1 MFDFFFCV
9 CVNDTILNF
18 IYMGSL
24 NVFTGKNKT
33 NTELHSPDE
42 RILQRQFINNLIV
55 LAYNLY
61 GKEHP

>member
-1 MFDFFFCV
+1 
-9 CVNDTILNF
+9 
-18 IYMGSL
+18 MGSL